1 MIIAFTGAGIS
12 AESGIAT
19 FQSQPEIR
27 DKLSRDFAN
36 EHPEEYRAVMED
48 FINQVEK
55 ANPNDAHYAL
65 AEYEIPIITM
75 NVDDLH
81 QRARND
87 YNPTQ
92 YILPIHGRFPT
103 REELPYCEFLNG
115 APILYGDMAP
125 NYVLAQKFIE
135 ELRLGD
141 TLLVIGASEYTNISY
156 AIRADAIERGASIVE
171 IQDNAG
177 TKVRQFLERRKD
189 EVLSYYSN

>member
-19 FQSQPEIR
+19 FQSQPGIR

-36 EHPEEYRAVMED
+36 EHPEEYRVVMED

-55 ANPNDAHYAL
+55 ASPNDAHYAL
-65 AEYEIPIITM
+65 AEYNIPIITM
-75 NVDDLH
+75 NIDGLH
-81 QRARND
+81 QKAGSKNV
-87 YNPTQ
+87 
-92 YILPIHGRFPT
+92 LAIHGRLPT

-115 APILYGDMAP
+115 APILYGDVAP
-125 NYVLAQKFIE
+125 NYGSAQKLIE

-171 IQDNAG
+171 IQDNAS
-177 TKVRQFLERRKD
+177 TKVRKFLERRKN

>member
-55 ANPNDAHYAL
+55 ASPNDAHYAL
-65 AEYEIPIITM
+65 AEYNIPIITM
-75 NVDDLH
+75 NVDGLH
-81 QRARND
+81 QRAGSKNVL
-87 YNPTQ
+87 T
-92 YILPIHGRFPT
+92 IHGRLPT
-103 REELPYCEFLNG
+103 REELPYCELLNG
-115 APILYGDMAP
+115 APVLYGDIAP
-125 NYVLAQKFIE
+125 NYGLAQKFIE

-141 TLLVIGASEYTNISY
+141 TLLIIGASEYTNISY
-156 AIRADAIERGASIVE
+156 AIRIDAMERGASIVE
-171 IQDNAG
+171 IQDNAS
-177 TKVRQFLERRKD
+177 TKVRQFLERRKN